1 MSKES
6 IEEFLAR
13 GGNIQRLETPQK
25 ENERK
30 HWTQKD
36 KIDVAI
42 GVNRKTGAQK
52 MFDRFAKGFLGKG
65 NTSWRY
71 GK

>member
-1 MSKES
+1 MKDETL
-6 IEEFLAR
+6 EEFISR
-13 GGNIQRLETPQK
+13 GGKITKCETHQQEPQ
-25 ENERK
+25 RK

-42 GVNRKTGAQK
+42 GVNRKTGANK
-52 MFDRFAKGFLGKG
+52 SFDAFARGFLGKG